1 MKITMT
7 PPLRNAFE
15 RAAMEEKYKAR
26 LIELFENE
34 VNAFMAHNEWYKGR
48 QSVFHRWYVYNQ
60 IAHIEACHGL
70 LPSEKKL
77 VSFVVE
83 I

>member
-7 PPLRNAFE
+7 PPIRNAFE

-34 VNAFMAHNEWYKGR
+34 VNAFMAHNEWHKKN
-48 QSVFHRWYVYNQ
+48 QSVFHRWYIYNQ
-60 IAHIEACHGL
+60 IAHIEACQGL

-77 VSFVVE
+77 VSFIVE
-83 I
+83 V

>member
-7 PPLRNAFE
+7 PLIRNAFE

-34 VNAFMAHNEWYKGR
+34 VNAFMAHNEWHQR
-48 QSVFHRWYVYNQ
+48 HQSVFHRWYVYNQ

-77 VSFVVE
+77 VSFIVE
-83 I
+83 V